1 MLSYSGGV
9 GILIGPLP
17 RSGIPFLR
25 SSRFGHSC
33 FYLQVDPPMDLRS
46 DRHATVD
53 ESTMFCNIVNII
65 IQFDSITIF
74 ILLRWQV
81 PGSIVFYFRYR
92 ETSVERAVEA
102 TAKTTTFRLLY
113 RDDNCSFLPSAH
125 PKMLCSCPW
134 HYRMVADQTFR
145 YSPRETFRSRMFG
158 DSQQRCARV
167 MASVL
172 SRRIY
177 HRLSPSVLAQ
187 LESMNL
193 PNSDGFPFLVFPDQR
208 STTGRQPAYMVSF
221 DGATK
226 HTIRVY
232 LMKSSA
238 SIPALA

>member
-1 MLSYSGGV
+1 
-9 GILIGPLP
+9 
-17 RSGIPFLR
+17 
-25 SSRFGHSC
+25 
-33 FYLQVDPPMDLRS
+33 
-46 DRHATVD
+46 
-53 ESTMFCNIVNII
+53 
-65 IQFDSITIF
+65 
-74 ILLRWQV
+74 
-81 PGSIVFYFRYR
+81 
-92 ETSVERAVEA
+92 
-102 TAKTTTFRLLY
+102 
-113 RDDNCSFLPSAH
+113 
-125 PKMLCSCPW
+125 
-134 HYRMVADQTFR
+134 
-145 YSPRETFRSRMFG
+145 MFG
-158 DSQQRCARV
+158 DPQQRCARV